1 MPPLQPHPLRGN
13 FVRKAARACSAL
25 LLALVLLAPGAN
37 GDDSATVQTNRERA
51 KILQSKVQTLIRNVR
66 PAVVS
71 IFASGPSET
80 GPGFRQ
86 GSGSGVLISADGFVL
101 TNHHVAG
108 WAESV
113 SVTLT
118 GRRVLPAKVIGSDPG
133 GDLVLLKIEA
143 EGALPFATF
152 GDSNALQSGAWVFA
166 MGNPRGVSPDG
177 RAIVTWGT
185 VTAVNRLGGN
195 PRGRRQFY
203 GDAIQTDAEINPG
216 NSGGPLFD
224 MNGKL
229 VGINGR
235 IATTTQL
242 EGNLGAVNARVGYS
256 IPTSQIQRFL
266 PLLMA
271 GGTVRHGYLG
281 VRTTA
286 LDNGDLAVSFV
297 IPGSGAEKSGI
308 AHGDILLAIDGEKL
322 TGRIRLTNLV
332 SSRPEG
338 QRVAVRV
345 RRGDEERIFV
355 VALGARPED
364 EK

>member
-1 MPPLQPHPLRGN
+1 MRAI
-13 FVRKAARACSAL
+13 VRAITLSL
-25 LLALVLLAPGAN
+25 LLVLVLPAPGAS
-37 GDDSATVQTNRERA
+37 GEGGGRDRGAIEASRKRA
-51 KILQSKVQTLIRNVR
+51 GVLQAKVQALVRRVR

-71 IFASGPSET
+71 IFASGPSEI

-86 GSGSGVLISADGFVL
+86 GAGSGVLISADGFVL
-101 TNHHVAG
+101 TNDHVAG
-108 WAESV
+108 WAKDV
-113 SVTLT
+113 SVTLA
-118 GRRVLPAKVIGSDPG
+118 GRRVLPARIIGRDPG
-133 GDLVLLKIEA
+133 GDLLLLKVEA
-143 EGALPFATF
+143 GGPLPFASF
-152 GDSNALQSGAWVFA
+152 GDSGALRPGAWVFA

-224 MNGKL
+224 LNGKL

-242 EGNLGAVNARVGYS
+242 KGNLGAVNTRVGYS
-256 IPTSQIQRFL
+256 IPTSQIRRFL
-266 PLLMA
+266 PRLMV
-271 GGTVRHGYLG
+271 GGLVRHGYLG

-286 LDNGDLAVSFV
+286 LQNGDLAVSFV
-297 IPGSGAEKSGI
+297 IPGSAAERAGI
-308 AHGDILLAIDGEKL
+308 AHGDIMLAIDGEKI
-322 TGRIRLTNLV
+322 TGRVRLTNLI

-345 RRGDEERIFV
+345 RRGDAERIFV
-355 VALGARPED
+355 VTLGARPED
-364 EK
+364 EE

>member
-1 MPPLQPHPLRGN
+1 VKQALP
-13 FVRKAARACSAL
+13 AAL
-25 LLALVLLAPGAN
+25 LLALVFLLAPGAA
-37 GDDSATVQTNRERA
+37 GDESDRRAADIQANRNRA
-51 KILQSKVQTLIRNVR
+51 KILQSKVQALVRNVR

-108 WAESV
+108 WAEDV
-113 SVTLT
+113 SVTMT
-118 GRRVLPAKVIGSDPG
+118 GRRVLPAKIIGRDPG
-133 GDLVLLKIEA
+133 GDLLLLKIEA
-143 EGALPFATF
+143 EKPLPFATF
-152 GDSNALQSGAWVFA
+152 GDSGALQPGAWVFA

-216 NSGGPLFD
+216 NSGGALFD
-224 MNGKL
+224 LSGKL

-242 EGNLGAVNARVGYS
+242 QGNLGAVNARVGYS
-256 IPTSQIQRFL
+256 IPVSQIRRFL
-266 PLLMA
+266 PRLMA
-271 GGTVRHGYLG
+271 GGVVRHGYLG
-281 VRTTA
+281 LRTTH
-286 LDNGDLAVSFV
+286 LENGDLAVSFV
-297 IPGSGAEKSGI
+297 VPGSASEKAGI

-322 TGRIRLTNLV
+322 TGRVRLTNLV

-338 QRVAVRV
+338 QRVAVRL
-345 RRGDEERIFV
+345 RRGDAERIFV
-355 VALGARPED
+355 VMLGARPED
-364 EK
+364 EE